1 MTITTP
7 PRGVFKREALWLI
20 AHPDFAERPATLR
33 EFLGD
38 QYLNIDKGVR
48 QSIKNVL
55 ADIMGEDVSPE
66 KPTVYEKAMITGG
79 IGIGKTTIASIV
91 LPYLVHWVLCLK
103 DPQAFFDLLPGSR
116 IAFMQ
121 MSTSEG
127 QAKEVVFGD
136 IKARISH
143 SPWFKKYP
151 WNKDFKNQLRFA
163 KDIWIIPGDSTET
176 TFEGYNIM
184 GGILDEAD
192 SHKVTP
198 NKDYAEQGFETI
210 YNRMSSRFGD
220 RGFVLV
226 IGQMKKSIGFAARKF
241 SEFRL
246 DPKAYACRM
255 SIWESRGF
263 DYYKC
268 KQVGPHS
275 LNLELAPSQVCEKV
289 HTFHYDTLRKQIIPP
304 LLVSMITG
312 DTMIEIPELYRQQF
326 ELNPEKALKDL
337 AGIPPIVGDP
347 FISLV
352 HKLHEARDRWIE
364 RLDADSPVDPKGRI
378 APWFRAKNS
387 IRHAAHIDIGYA
399 SGGDAAAI
407 AMGHVPEMVVYDG
420 ERKPFIVIDFLY
432 RFSAPAG
439 GEIMLSDIRHVLYS
453 LRDDMKFR
461 LTLVTMD
468 GFQSQ
473 DTMQQLRKRKYQA
486 EYLSMDRQLGPYQ
499 DLREAIY
506 ENRICFP
513 PYIVEYRFHDRTEL
527 IEIAIKEL
535 SELVDTGVKIDHPE
549 GGSKDVADAMAGV
562 VFSLMGDRRY
572 HARSNSLGGGGEPDT
587 GNRRDGDGGMGIS
600 HPAFLGDHG
609 RAPIP
614 PSMLDWQ
621 R

>member
-1 MTITTP
+1 MTITT
-7 PRGVFKREALWLI
+7 GVIKREAVWLL
-20 AHPDFAERPATLR
+20 AHPDFEERPATLR

-38 QYLNIDKGVR
+38 QYLNIDRGVR
-48 QSIKNVL
+48 VSIKNVL
-55 ADIMGEDVSPE
+55 ADIMGETVSTE
-66 KPTVYEKAMITGG
+66 RPTRYEKAMVTGA

-91 LPYLVHWVLCLK
+91 LPYLVHWVMCLK
-103 DPQAFFDLLPGSR
+103 DPQAFFELLPGSR

-136 IKARISH
+136 IKARIQH

-151 WNKDFKNQLRFA
+151 WDKNFKNQLRFD
-163 KDIWIIPGDSTET
+163 KDIWIIPGDSAET

-192 SHKVTP
+192 SHKVTQ
-198 NKDYAEQGFETI
+198 NKDYAEQGYETI

-241 SEFRL
+241 EEFRL
-246 DPKAYACRM
+246 DPHAYACRM
-255 SIWESRGF
+255 SIWESRGL
-263 DYYKC
+263 DYYRC
-268 KQVGPHS
+268 KEVGAHVLDATTPPGR
-275 LNLELAPSQVCEKV
+275 ACGKI
-289 HTFHYDTLRKQIIPP
+289 HTFHYDTLRKQIVPP
-304 LLVSMITG
+304 GIVDMITN
-312 DTMIEIPELYRQQF
+312 DAMIEVPELYRSQF

-352 HKLHEARDRWIE
+352 HKLHEARDAWVE
-364 RLDADSPVDPKGRI
+364 RYQADSPVDIKGRI
-378 APWFRAKNS
+378 QPWFRAKDS
-387 IRHAAHIDIGYA
+387 IRRAAHIDIGYA
-399 SGGDAAAI
+399 PGGDAAAI
-407 AMGHVPEMVVYDG
+407 VMGHVPEMVVYDG
-420 ERKPFIVIDFLY
+420 ERKPFVVIDFIY
-432 RFSAPAG
+432 RFTAPPG
-439 GEIMLSDIRHVLYS
+439 KEIMLSDIRHVLYS
-453 LRDDMKFR
+453 LRDDLKFR

-506 ENRICFP
+506 EGRLAFP
-513 PYIVEYRFHDRTEL
+513 PYVVEYHYRDRSEP

-535 SELVDTGVKIDHPE
+535 SELVDMGAKIDHPE
-549 GGSKDVADAMAGV
+549 GGSKDVADGMAGV

-572 HARSNSLGGGGEPDT
+572 HARSSVLVTTPATNE
-587 GNRRDGDGGMGIS
+587 RRNGDGGMGLT

-614 PSMLDWQ
+614 PNMWDWQ